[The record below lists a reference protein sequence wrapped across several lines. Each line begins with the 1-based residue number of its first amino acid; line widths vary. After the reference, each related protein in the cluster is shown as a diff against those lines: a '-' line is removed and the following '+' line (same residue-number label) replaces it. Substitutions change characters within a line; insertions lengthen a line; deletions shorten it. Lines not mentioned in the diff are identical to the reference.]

1 MSNENKKS
9 ELIEKWN
16 YYKDIPARYNGDND
30 KFRDLLK
37 DAYKLVDT
45 SDLDKWIEDYDFSR
59 EGDESYH
66 KIMGKKFK
74 GFSEYNKDYEE
85 YPTSPFEEY
94 DYGLSAMEKMAQQVL
109 GRCYI
114 ELNRLVHGQEED
126 WENMIKN
133 SSVNWVSRIV
143 RKRVCRT
150 YWRKKKPFTTII
162 TRSIS
167 KWNYCSAIRITK
179 RIIKLMKKRRLALV

>member
-1 MSNENKKS
+1 MTNENKKR

-16 YYKDIPARYNGDND
+16 YYKDIPARYNASDD

-45 SDLDKWIEDYDFSR
+45 SDLDQWIENYDFSK
-59 EGDESYH
+59 EGDENYH
-66 KIMGKKFK
+66 KIMGKRFK

-94 DYGLSAMEKMAQQVL
+94 DYGLSAMEKMAQQIL

-114 ELNRLVHGQEED
+114 ELNKLVHGQEDD
-126 WENMIKN
+126 WETIIKN
-133 SSVNWVSRIV
+133 SSINWVSRSLE
-143 RKRVCRT
+143 RE
-150 YWRKKKPFTTII
+150 FAEHTTQEE
-162 TRSIS
+162 RS
-167 KWNYCSAIRITK
+167 
-179 RIIKLMKKRRLALV
+179 RLPQLLQQALENKVVAQQLELPRGY

>member
-16 YYKDIPARYNGDND
+16 YYKDIPARYNGDDD

-45 SDLDKWIEDYDFSR
+45 SDLDKKLEDYDFSR

-85 YPTSPFEEY
+85 YPTSFLWRIWLWSVRNGKN
-94 DYGLSAMEKMAQQVL
+94 GLRSSGVVA
-109 GRCYI
+109 I
-114 ELNRLVHGQEED
+114 LN
-126 WENMIKN
+126 
-133 SSVNWVSRIV
+133 
-143 RKRVCRT
+143 
-150 YWRKKKPFTTII
+150 
-162 TRSIS
+162 
-167 KWNYCSAIRITK
+167 
-179 RIIKLMKKRRLALV
+179 